1 MQINERV
8 FLVGGGLTGFGL
20 SHDSDCHVYLI
31 DGGSEAALIDAG
43 AGLGLN
49 DILANIDG
57 HGLNADKIS
66 HLLLTHLHADHA
78 GGAAG
83 VKAAIPSI
91 TVAAAEDMAP
101 ALRQGDEEAIALT
114 HGKRGGY
121 YADDYRF
128 RPCPV
133 ALDLIDGQEIVVGQ
147 ISLRVITTPGHS
159 AGHVCFVMDDGG
171 KRYLLT
177 GDNLFFGG
185 KILLQPVADCSLQ
198 SHLASIRKLDGLG
211 VDVFLP
217 GHGAI
222 SLRNGQR
229 HIDEALSWMDRCLV
243 PPSFF

>member
-133 ALDLIDGQEIVVGQ
+133 ALDLIDGQEIAVGQ
-147 ISLRVITTPGHS
+147 ISL
-159 AGHVCFVMDDGG
+159 
-171 KRYLLT
+171 
-177 GDNLFFGG
+177 
-185 KILLQPVADCSLQ
+185 
-198 SHLASIRKLDGLG
+198 
-211 VDVFLP
+211 
-217 GHGAI
+217 
-222 SLRNGQR
+222 
-229 HIDEALSWMDRCLV
+229 
-243 PPSFF
+243 